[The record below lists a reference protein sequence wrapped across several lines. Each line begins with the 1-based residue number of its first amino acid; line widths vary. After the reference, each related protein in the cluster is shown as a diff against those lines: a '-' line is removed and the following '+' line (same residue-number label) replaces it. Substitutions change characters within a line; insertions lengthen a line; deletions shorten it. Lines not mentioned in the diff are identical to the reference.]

1 MQMFAMDEA
10 SWKAALHDSARSY
23 KYQTFPDF
31 IASKGFNGEELSS
44 FPLAVDGMEFWAVV
58 KKYVTAYLTLFFPD
72 DESCRRDGELQAF
85 WQHSKQSELGFD
97 IGLPDVLSL
106 ESLIDFVTNCIF
118 QVTGNHEYVGGI
130 VEYSLDPSLMPTKI
144 APKQSVADVQSY
156 FLFVSLT
163 ALTGTHMPD
172 LMNDWTHI
180 HAYLCEPSTDS
191 SSLQGR
197 HGEVLSVLASF
208 QEDLRR
214 LSEVV
219 DARNKE
225 RSALW
230 PRANSFNAFNPRLLQ
245 CSVSV

>member
-1 MQMFAMDEA
+1 M
-10 SWKAALHDSARSY
+10 
-23 KYQTFPDF
+23 
-31 IASKGFNGEELSS
+31 
-44 FPLAVDGMEFWAVV
+44 
-58 KKYVTAYLTLFFPD
+58 
-72 DESCRRDGELQAF
+72 
-85 WQHSKQSELGFD
+85 
-97 IGLPDVLSL
+97 LSL

-118 QVTGNHEYVGGI
+118 QVTGNHEFVGGV

-172 LMNDWTHI
+172 LINDWTHI
-180 HAYLCEPSTDS
+180 HAYLGEPSAVTD
-191 SSLQGR
+191 SSLQGK
-197 HGEVLSVLASF
+197 HGEVLSILASF
-208 QEDLRR
+208 QEDLHK
-214 LSEVV
+214 LSDVV

-230 PRANSFNAFNPRLLQ
+230 PRANSFNAFNPRVLQ